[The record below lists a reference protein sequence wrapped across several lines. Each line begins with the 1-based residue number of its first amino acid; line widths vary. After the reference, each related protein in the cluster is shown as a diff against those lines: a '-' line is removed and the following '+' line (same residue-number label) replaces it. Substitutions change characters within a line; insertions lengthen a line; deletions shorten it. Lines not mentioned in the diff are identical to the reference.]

1 MYVYELPTTSAVSFS
16 ELCIDQSI
24 DKGYTYCIPEATQ
37 ARANLHALL
46 KESKR
51 TEHGAKDFLALVKI
65 LVHRGVFASPT
76 RDHELRCS

>member
-51 TEHGAKDFLALVKI
+51 TEHGAKDFLALVK
-65 LVHRGVFASPT
+65 VS
-76 RDHELRCS
+76 LRSGTTLAL